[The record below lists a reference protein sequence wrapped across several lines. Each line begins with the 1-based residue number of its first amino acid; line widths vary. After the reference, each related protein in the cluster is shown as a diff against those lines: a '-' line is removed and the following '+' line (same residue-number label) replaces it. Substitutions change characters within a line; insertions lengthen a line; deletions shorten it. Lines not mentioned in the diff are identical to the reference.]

1 MKKTSFF
8 VTGLMAMTMATSA
21 MAAKIGVVNPERIL
35 RESAAAEQA
44 QVTLQKE
51 FAKREAALATA
62 SKVLK
67 ADVEEYQ
74 KKRDTM
80 SETQRAITERKL
92 GDQERSLQRRNR
104 EMREDL
110 NRRRNEELQAILMRS
125 NEIIKDI
132 AVKEK
137 FDLIVQEAVY
147 VNPQIDITDRVIKA
161 LAEKRK

>member
-1 MKKTSFF
+1 
-8 VTGLMAMTMATSA
+8 
-21 MAAKIGVVNPERIL
+21 
-35 RESAAAEQA
+35 
-44 QVTLQKE
+44 
-51 FAKREAALATA
+51 
-62 SKVLK
+62 
-67 ADVEEYQ
+67 
-74 KKRDTM
+74 
-80 SETQRAITERKL
+80 
-92 GDQERSLQRRNR
+92 
-104 EMREDL
+104 MREDL

>member
-1 MKKTSFF
+1 MKKTSLLIA
-8 VTGLMAMTMATSA
+8 GLMAMTMATSA
-21 MAAKIGVVNPERIL
+21 LAAKVGVVNPERIL

-51 FAKREAALATA
+51 FAKREAALETA

-67 ADVEEYQ
+67 ADVEAYQ
-74 KKRDTM
+74 KKRATM
-80 SETQRAITERKL
+80 SDTQRAMTERKL
-92 GDQERSLQRRNR
+92 ADQERSLQRRNR

-125 NEIIKDI
+125 NEIIIEI
-132 AVKEK
+132 AKKEK

-147 VNPQIDITDRVIKA
+147 VNPEIDITDRVIKA
-161 LAEKRK
+161 LAKRK

>member
-1 MKKTSFF
+1 MKKTSVF

-21 MAAKIGVVNPERIL
+21 WAAKIGVVNPERIL
-35 RESAAAEQA
+35 RESSAAEQA
-44 QVTLQKE
+44 HELLKKE

-67 ADVEEYQ
+67 ADVEDYQ
-74 KKRDTM
+74 KKRDSL

-92 GDQERSLQRRNR
+92 ADQERTLQRRNR

-110 NRRRNEELQAILMRS
+110 NRRRNEELQGILMRS
-125 NEIIKDI
+125 NEIIQEI
-132 AVKEK
+132 AKKEK
-137 FDLIVQEAVY
+137 YDLIVQEAVY
-147 VNPQIDITDRVIKA
+147 ANPEIDITDRVIKA